1 MKKTRFGF
9 CGQVLLYLPLI
20 LALCCP
26 ANAQTIQPT
35 ILQIDL
41 ENKVQYREDSS
52 LDPSKFATNPGIV
65 PATPPKDFGQFV
77 SVADIVAVN
86 GQPAKGV
93 ALYRARTVNLTP
105 TPAPGNAISDVVRNG
120 AIDQMFEILSGDGT
134 TPIGTILASG
144 LAAGPAPPGSP
155 LDAVQGNLAIF
166 GGTGAFLGAR
176 GQVSQ
181 GPTTVPDRSASMTED
196 PSKRRING
204 GGKVRILLSVIPAEL
219 PQIVVGAGF
228 PRVLHSRDSSDVTIW
243 NPAEAGEVLHLF
255 VTGLGPTRPA
265 VNPGQPF
272 PVSPAAVVNSPVSV
286 TINGKSATVLSAIGF
301 PGVVDGYQV
310 DVQVPSDAPRGIAT
324 VQLTAAWIQGPAVG
338 LPIQ

>member
-9 CGQVLLYLPLI
+9 CGQVLLYLSLI

-105 TPAPGNAISDVVRNG
+105 TPVPGNAISDVVRNG
-120 AIDQMFEILSGDGT
+120 AIDQMFEILNPDG

-144 LAAGPAPPGSP
+144 LAAGPPPPGSP
-155 LDAVQGNLAIF
+155 SGSVQANLAIF
-166 GGTGAFLGAR
+166 GGTGAFFGAR
-176 GQVSQ
+176 GQVAQ
-181 GPTTVPDRSASMTED
+181 GPTTVPDRQASVNED
-196 PSKRRING
+196 PSRRRING
-204 GGKVRILLSVIPAEL
+204 GGGKVRIMFSVIPMEM
-219 PQIVVGAGF
+219 PQVVVIAGY
-228 PRVLHSRDSSDVTIW
+228 PRVLHSRDLSFVAPW
-243 NPAEAGEVLHLF
+243 NPATPGEVLRLF
-255 VTGLGPTRPA
+255 
-265 VNPGQPF
+265 
-272 PVSPAAVVNSPVSV
+272 
-286 TINGKSATVLSAIGF
+286 AT
-301 PGVVDGYQV
+301 
-310 DVQVPSDAPRGIAT
+310 
-324 VQLTAAWIQGPAVG
+324 
-338 LPIQ
+338 

>member
-1 MKKTRFGF
+1 MKKTRFRF

-105 TPAPGNAISDVVRNG
+105 TPAPGNAISDVMRNG
-120 AIDQMFEILSGDGT
+120 AIDQMFEILSADG

-144 LAAGPAPPGSP
+144 LAAGPPPPGSP
-155 LDAVQGNLAIF
+155 LDAVQANLAIF

-176 GQVSQ
+176 GQVNQ

-204 GGKVRILLSVIPAEL
+204 GGKVRILLSVIPMEL
-219 PQIVVGAGF
+219 PQIVVRGGL
-228 PRVLHSRDSSDVTIW
+228 PRMRHSRDSSDVTLSS
-243 NPAEAGEVLHLF
+243 PAEAGEVLHLF

-272 PVSPAAVVNSPVSV
+272 PDSPPAVVNSPVSV
-286 TINGKSATVLSAIGF
+286 TIDGKPATVLSAIGF

-324 VQLTAAWIQGPAVG
+324 VQVTAAWIQGPPVT